1 MKEDKRFDQREYA
14 FYGIPRS
21 TRAATVS
28 GHESN
33 IKPISVDRELARSK
47 SVSKVKRGVPINR
60 KKRRI
65 DKIKQRDLL
74 QILAISL
81 VGSSILIG
89 INYNYIHN
97 FNERS
102 DTYDSMIATVKQE
115 LSSALDSKEDRF
127 LAYDTIASSFGLDL
141 ADEQDSDYIIYMTD
155 NAFEDGK
162 TDFVVMNDLAGCD
175 SYDQLCLQHGYTSV
189 ASDSGIPYPDK
200 SVYYNYMQ
208 AETEQVIDHLLA
220 EKEVTK

>member
-1 MKEDKRFDQREYA
+1 MKGDKEFNQNVHTSHQQFKSARV
-14 FYGIPRS
+14 
-21 TRAATVS
+21 ATVS
-28 GHESN
+28 GYETN
-33 IKPISVDRELARSK
+33 LKPISVDRELARSK

-60 KKRRI
+60 EKQRI
-65 DKIKQRDLL
+65 DKIKRRDLL

-97 FNERS
+97 FSERS
-102 DTYDSMIATVKQE
+102 DTYDSMIATVQQE

-141 ADEQDSDYIIYMTD
+141 ADEQDSDYIIYMAD
-155 NAFEDGK
+155 NAFADRK

-189 ASDSGIPYPDK
+189 ASDSGIRYADK
-200 SVYYNYMQ
+200 GVYYNYMQ
-208 AETEQVIDHLLA
+208 AETEQVIDHLLS